1 VDDFL
6 AFAGAFDPP
15 LRILDAGTGT
25 ALIPIELCSRFRA
38 ADPFPLQI
46 VATDLAREMLR
57 VAERN
62 VAAAGFGDAIEL
74 RCVDCKALPD
84 AGASFDA
91 VMSNSIVHHI
101 PRPRDVLAELWRV
114 LRPGGVFFLRDLLRP
129 PDAATLNHLVATY
142 AGEENAHQ
150 QAMFRDSLHAALTL
164 NELRELLADVGIP
177 PEAAMPTTDRHW
189 TLSVKRNIES

>member
-1 VDDFL
+1 
-6 AFAGAFDPP
+6 
-15 LRILDAGTGT
+15 
-25 ALIPIELCSRFRA
+25 
-38 ADPFPLQI
+38 
-46 VATDLAREMLR
+46 
-57 VAERN
+57 
-62 VAAAGFGDAIEL
+62 
-74 RCVDCKALPD
+74 
-84 AGASFDA
+84 
-91 VMSNSIVHHI
+91 MSNSIVHHI